1 MSYNVFIDEEQSAP
15 KVGGAEN
22 PRGEEVKM
30 KPYLDIATGSH
41 TSASMGM
48 CIMEAVA
55 YFVGEKHTDTPQCTS
70 PTIGKAMISFNDQFP
85 FKDNAERTETLLPL
99 IPVVVGTQTN
109 FEDEATRAFIA
120 ADFACRV
127 FAPIAF
133 KVVGFLDWAEKLK
146 NLKPVV
152 DKETATTAANAAN
165 AAAATAA
172 SAAYYAGYAAF
183 AAASANA
190 TAKAAA
196 HVANTYYAATN
207 TAGYTAL
214 GAANATA
221 TNAATTA
228 ATTAG
233 YTADI
238 ANAASA
244 VYAAHAAKAAPTATA
259 SEIHEAIKLAFAEM
273 IKRMSE
279 LGTKK
284 MELSAEAKIEFEA
297 ACHLAKAHD

>member
-30 KPYLDIATGSH
+30 KPYLDIAAGSH

-133 KVVGFLDWAEKLK
+133 TAVGLLDWAEKLK

-152 DKETATTAANAAN
+152 DKETAIAAAHAAN

-207 TAGYTAL
+207 TAAT
-214 GAANATA
+214 NAA

-279 LGTKK
+279 VGTKK

>member
-152 DKETATTAANAAN
+152 DKETATAAANAAN
-165 AAAATAA
+165 AAA
-172 SAAYYAGYAAF
+172 AAYYAGYAAF

-244 VYAAHAAKAAPTATA
+244 AYYAAKAAPTATA

>member
-1 MSYNVFIDEEQSAP
+1 M
-15 KVGGAEN
+15 
-22 PRGEEVKM
+22 KM

-152 DKETATTAANAAN
+152 DKETAIAAAHAAN

-196 HVANTYYAATN
+196 HVANTN
-207 TAGYTAL
+207 TA
-214 GAANATA
+214 A

-273 IKRMSE
+273 IKRMSGV
-279 LGTKK
+279 GTKK

>member
-30 KPYLDIATGSH
+30 KPYLDITSGAH
-41 TSASMGM
+41 TSAAMGM

-55 YFVGEKHTDTPQCTS
+55 YFVGEKHTDKPQCTS

-133 KVVGFLDWAEKLK
+133 KAVGFLDWAEKLK

-152 DKETATTAANAAN
+152 DKATAIAASAGTNAAN
-165 AAAATAA
+165 AAAAATNAA
-172 SAAYYAGYAAF
+172 VAIAVAN
-183 AAASANA
+183 AAAR
-190 TAKAAA
+190 AAA
-196 HVANTYYAATN
+196 NIANTYYDAA
-207 TAGYTAL
+207 TAGYTAN
-214 GAANATA
+214 AAITATA

-228 ATTAG
+228 ATAAAT
-233 YTADI
+233 
-238 ANAASA
+238 ANA
-244 VYAAHAAKAAPTATA
+244 V
-259 SEIHEAIKLAFAEM
+259 EIHEAIKLAFVEM
-273 IKRMSE
+273 IKRMSVV
-279 LGTKK
+279 GTKK